1 MDKGI
6 NYKHNFPNEKGRV
19 VYGHPPSGSCRGLG
33 SPSGSKGPA
42 GPAKG
47 DLGPLSLFLMGLLIC
62 IYNFLEL
69 LGAIF

>member
-6 NYKHNFPNEKGRV
+6 NHKHNFPNEKGRV
-19 VYGHPPSGSCRGLG
+19 VNGHPRSGSCGGLG

-47 DLGPLSLFLMGLLIC
+47 DFGPLSLFLMGLLIY

>member
-19 VYGHPPSGSCRGLG
+19 VY
-33 SPSGSKGPA
+33 GPA

-62 IYNFLEL
+62 IYNFLEH